1 MTWLMLAILLGA
13 VAGLRAMTAP
23 AAASWAAHLG
33 LVDVSASW
41 IAFLGYTWTPWII
54 TVMAV
59 GELVTDKLPAT
70 PSRKVPIQFA
80 TRILTGGLAGAAV
93 GSSGGQLLAGAAV
106 GAVAAIAGTLG
117 GAAARGRLAA
127 GFGRDLP
134 AALLEDAVAVLAAV
148 AVIMVLT

>member
-1 MTWLMLAILLGA
+1 MTWLLLAVLLGA

-33 LVDVSASW
+33 LLDLTATW
-41 IAFLGYTWTPWII
+41 IGFLGYTWTPWII
-54 TVMAV
+54 TIMAV

-80 TRILTGGLAGAAV
+80 TRVLTGGLAGAAV
-93 GSSGGQLLAGAAV
+93 GSAGGQLLAGGAV
-106 GAVAAIAGTLG
+106 GALAAIAGTLG

-127 GFGRDLP
+127 AFGHDLP
-134 AALLEDAVAVLAAV
+134 AAILEDAVAVLAAI